1 MTEYRR
7 RIVLDADFDVAV
19 EAVERRLEEEGL
31 QVLAHVDA
39 RERLKAAGSDLRR
52 YVLVEV
58 WSPDLV
64 FEAFKRDLDVGPTL
78 PAAIAVYEL
87 ADGESMVVATEP
99 LLSVV
104 EDAAWQAEDMPL
116 VRLAAQQTERVARAL
131 DRLPSRR
138 LPNAAALAS
147 AA

>member
-19 EAVERRLEEEGL
+19 EAIVRGLEEEGL
-31 QVLAHVDA
+31 QVLAQVDA
-39 RERLKAAGSDLRR
+39 RERMKAAGSDLRR
-52 YVLVEV
+52 YVLVEA

-104 EDAAWQAEDMPL
+104 EDWQAQDTPL
-116 VRLAAQQTERVARAL
+116 VTLAAQQTERVARAL

-138 LPNAAALAS
+138 LPNAATLSS